1 MFVNEFRG
9 KYGAKSICQ
18 FLKIS
23 ESGYYRWLRN
33 QGKLSARRLLLV
45 RIQGILAEHPD
56 NQNYGV
62 RRMQTALAHRGTH
75 VSIRTVYRTMSEA
88 GLIHRH
94 RRPHGITKA
103 DTATQDR
110 ENLLKR
116 DFTAAAP
123 LKKLLT
129 DITEVQC
136 ADGKLYVS
144 PILDC
149 YNGEIVA
156 LEMRDNMKKEL
167 CIDTIKQLREKYGRL
182 EGTILHSDRGC
193 QYTSY
198 AFRRTLVTAG
208 MIQSLSGTAHC
219 YDNARMESFFAT
231 LKKEKLYQIPTYK
244 MKREE
249 VKTVIFRYIFGYY
262 NTQRINSFN
271 EDGLPPVALRSS
283 TDPAHHA
290 A

>member
-1 MFVNEFRG
+1 
-9 KYGAKSICQ
+9 
-18 FLKIS
+18 
-23 ESGYYRWLRN
+23 
-33 QGKLSARRLLLV
+33 
-45 RIQGILAEHPD
+45 
-56 NQNYGV
+56 
-62 RRMQTALAHRGTH
+62 MQAALAQRGTH
-75 VSIRTVYRTMSEA
+75 VSLRTVYRTMSEA

-103 DTATQDR
+103 DTETQNR
-110 ENLLKR
+110 ENLIKR
-116 DFTAAAP
+116 NFSADKP

-144 PILDC
+144 PVLDC
-149 YNGEIVA
+149 FNGEIIA

-167 CIDTIKQLREKYGRL
+167 CIDTVKQLREKYGRL
-182 EGTILHSDRGC
+182 DGTILHSDRGC

-198 AFRRTLVTAG
+198 AFRRELVTNG
-208 MIQSLSGTAHC
+208 LIQSLSGTAHC
-219 YDNARMESFFAT
+219 FDNARMESFFAT
-231 LKKEKLYQIPTYK
+231 LKKEKLYQIPTYR

-262 NTQRINSFN
+262 NTHRINSFN
-271 EDGLPPVALRSS
+271 AGGLPPVALR
-283 TDPAHHA
+283 TLTELTHHA